1 MLFQLVLTQFFKTE
15 LFSCLPKADH
25 LIMENP
31 ERKIQFLKQKENY
44 LDVNYEEFVL
54 LFFQ

>member
-1 MLFQLVLTQFFKTE
+1 
-15 LFSCLPKADH
+15 
-25 LIMENP
+25 MENP